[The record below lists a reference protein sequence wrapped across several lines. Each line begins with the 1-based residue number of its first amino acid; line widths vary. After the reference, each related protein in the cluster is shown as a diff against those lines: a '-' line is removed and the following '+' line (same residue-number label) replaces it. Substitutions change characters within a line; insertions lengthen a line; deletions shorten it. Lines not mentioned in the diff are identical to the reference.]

1 MNAVRP
7 ISSAQETAQHT
18 LLGRLKRIIAVNLN
32 EIGVF
37 SGDPRADFGRQFL
50 VVPFARA
57 LVQVRAHFQRRL
69 GATGDIHVHAKLI
82 SDLLYD
88 RLCVK
93 GDAGVGQRHDGGVI
107 GPFLELF
114 GVEPYAFHRVLDMT
128 QRFTIP
134 FAPGAVF
141 AAGVHHRKRDVAR
154 VAADGVADD
163 PAFIQPLLN
172 ALPQAAMRLDRD
184 RQTRRAFGVGPQ
196 FLQFLRPDNLN
207 EIQSTRCD
215 DAGQRNGW
223 LRRACVLKHIAQDL
237 IGECRS
243 RLRHA
248 ITDIEERSGHLIPPP
263 RTLRRT

>member
-1 MNAVRP
+1 MNAVSS
-7 ISSAQETAQHT
+7 ISPAQKTAQHT

-32 EIGVF
+32 EIGVLD
-37 SGDPRADFGRQFL
+37 GDPGTDFGRQFL

-57 LVQVRAHFQRRL
+57 LVQVGANLQRRF
-69 GATGDIHVHAKLI
+69 GAPGDIHVHAKLVG
-82 SDLLYD
+82 DLLCD

-93 GDAGVGQRHDGGVI
+93 GDAGVGQWHDGGVI

-114 GVEPYAFHRVLDMT
+114 SVEPHAFHRVLYMT
-128 QRFTIP
+128 QRFTFP
-134 FAPGAVF
+134 LAPGAVF
-141 AAGVHHRKRDVAR
+141 TAGVHHRKRDVAR
-154 VAADGVADD
+154 VATDGVADD
-163 PAFIQPLLN
+163 PAFIQPVLH
-172 ALPQAAMRLDRD
+172 AIPQAAMGLDRD

-196 FLQFLRPDNLN
+196 FLQFLRPDNLH

-215 DAGQRNGW
+215 DAGQRNGR

-263 RTLRRT
+263 RTLKRT